1 MPSDSR
7 AVPERAA
14 GWQEGEELSCEQERS
29 KMPRRH
35 PGGEVGQRLDEQVSA
50 SEEVHTL
57 DIQAWE
63 LSTCMRNWTKHT
75 GGRPPPKG
83 VRADR
88 GESSTKH
95 APGTFKV
102 SGVRWNQKG
111 HQEGEAGERR
121 GDQDT

>member
-1 MPSDSR
+1 
-7 AVPERAA
+7 
-14 GWQEGEELSCEQERS
+14 
-29 KMPRRH
+29 MPRRH